1 MSAERP
7 ASRRD
12 MEKKLLLI
20 EEEEPVA
27 ARLEELFGAFPALAV
42 SRTGGAE
49 EARLLLADG
58 PYDIVVTDIYVRGA
72 SGLELA
78 SRALKTNPKCCV
90 IVISGVDNED
100 LAKKAV
106 AEGAYDY
113 VIKPPGLDKISSLL
127 KLYLKFNQ

>member
-1 MSAERP
+1 
-7 ASRRD
+7 

-20 EEEEPVA
+20 EEEGYVVS
-27 ARLEELFGAFPALAV
+27 RLEALFRDFPGLTV
-42 SRTGGAE
+42 SRTSDAE
-49 EARLLLADG
+49 EARLLLADN
-58 PYDIVVTDIYVRGA
+58 PYDIVVTDIYARGA
-72 SGLELA
+72 SGLELS

-113 VIKPPGLDKISSLL
+113 VIKPPGLDKIASLL
-127 KLYLKFNQ
+127 KLYLKFNR